1 MKKVDYITLEI
12 ISFFYKREKPGYRML
27 YNGRTLAQ
35 KLGVESNGYPTVMIA
50 DRQQK
55 LVYIGDFDKNRIESV
70 LINKLALTKSL

>member
-1 MKKVDYITLEI
+1 
-12 ISFFYKREKPGYRML
+12 ML